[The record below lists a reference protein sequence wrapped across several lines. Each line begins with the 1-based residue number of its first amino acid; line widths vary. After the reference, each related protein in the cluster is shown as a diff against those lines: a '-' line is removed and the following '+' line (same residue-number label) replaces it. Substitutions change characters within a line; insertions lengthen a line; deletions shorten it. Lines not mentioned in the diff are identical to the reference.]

1 MEININN
8 LTQIGAVNFAP
19 TSTVEEVIQ
28 NVRTILTTTVYS
40 VPLDRTFGIKP
51 DMLDLPQPA
60 AMARLTAEIVAAVEK
75 FEPRVAVTDVAFTGN
90 MDGRLSPTV
99 SLRIEEGKY
108 EHRHVRPADV

>member
-40 VPLDRTFGIKP
+40 VPLDRTFGINP
-51 DMLDLPQPA
+51 DMLDLPMPA
-60 AMARLTAEIVAAVEK
+60 AQARLTAEIVAAVEK
-75 FEPRVAVTDVAFTGN
+75 FEPRAAVTEVAFAG
-90 MDGRLSPTV
+90 DGADGILQPSIR
-99 SLRIEEGKY
+99 LRIKEE
-108 EHRHVRPADV
+108 

>member
-40 VPLDRTFGIKP
+40 VPLDRTFGINP

-75 FEPRVAVTDVAFTGN
+75 FEPRAAVTNVAFTGN
-90 MDGRLSPTV
+90 QDGRLSPTV
-99 SLRIEEGKY
+99 SLRIKEE
-108 EHRHVRPADV
+108 